1 MALLLNFRGGGHP
14 KSKLLKGFTMAEVLI
29 TLGILGV
36 VIAMTLPALI
46 AKHHERVWLTQFQ
59 RVYTTLYQA
68 YYSVYTDYGTANEWG
83 IDGSEESLK
92 RAYDM
97 LAKYLNVGVEYGFKR
112 PNYIVYKDLN
122 NGDIGNKGN
131 TWFFKAESYNFT
143 LSDGSMIGLEYDSEV
158 PGLLLDVDINGEKGP
173 NVLGKDLFYL
183 SLVSR
188 RKAPAISGWPKWWV
202 ATRVKCSIT
211 QDSDWWNGGAC
222 ANWIIAT
229 GNMDY
234 LHREIPLDE
243 WQSIVT
249 PLLIPYNKDG
259 QLP

>member
-1 MALLLNFRGGGHP
+1 MIEFRGGGHP

-46 AKHHERVWLTQFQ
+46 AKHHERVWLTEFQ

-112 PNYIVYKDLN
+112 PNYIVYKDLPNDDIN
-122 NGDIGNKGN
+122 NKYNPV
-131 TWFFKAESYNFT
+131 FFKDTNYNFT
-143 LSDGSMIGLEYDSEV
+143 LSDGALIGLSYDSEIR
-158 PGLLLDVDINGEKGP
+158 GLLLHVDINGEKGP

-188 RKAPAISGWPKWWV
+188 KNAPAISGWTKWWIFN
-202 ATRVKCSIT
+202 AVKCT
-211 QDSDWWNGGAC
+211 QADNNGSWYSGGGC
-222 ANWIIAT
+222 SLWVIAT

-234 LHREIPLDE
+234 LHREITLDE
-243 WQSIVT
+243 WQSVIS
-249 PLLIPYNKDG
+249 PLIIPYNKDG